1 MLYLMTKKLSGGIT
15 YQELEG
21 CLKLLPPEELEHLDT
36 LERKE
41 SSSTVKKLV
50 YLTGAD
56 SSSPVRGN
64 MTCFNLF
71 TGNQTFAE
79 RESSFQVSE
88 TVSGHFSACAF
99 GGGDNLDQPI
109 GMSKASTQKVCYV
122 SFWDD
127 DFTLATQE
135 AEGCLKLLPP
145 EELEY
150 LDTLEHNES
159 SSPVKKLMS
168 LTVQM
173 QALLF
178 VGTGRVLICLPGT
191 RSLLRESSFQVSEK
205 VSVHFSACAF
215 GGEITLTNLLECLR
229 HQLKRFAT
237 YRFGMSYT
245 RKAGSRE
252 S

>member
-64 MTCFNLF
+64 MTRFNLF

-88 TVSGHFSACAF
+88 TVSGHCGFSTRME
-99 GGGDNLDQPI
+99 GL
-109 GMSKASTQKVCYV
+109 K
-122 SFWDD
+122 FWMRIRSIC
-127 DFTLATQE
+127 E
-135 AEGCLKLLPP
+135 VVKL
-145 EELEY
+145 
-150 LDTLEHNES
+150 
-159 SSPVKKLMS
+159 
-168 LTVQM
+168 
-173 QALLF
+173 
-178 VGTGRVLICLPGT
+178 
-191 RSLLRESSFQVSEK
+191 
-205 VSVHFSACAF
+205 
-215 GGEITLTNLLECLR
+215 
-229 HQLKRFAT
+229 
-237 YRFGMSYT
+237 
-245 RKAGSRE
+245 
-252 S
+252 

>member
-1 MLYLMTKKLSGGIT
+1 M
-15 YQELEG
+15 
-21 CLKLLPPEELEHLDT
+21 
-36 LERKE
+36 E
-41 SSSTVKKLV
+41 S
-50 YLTGAD
+50 
-56 SSSPVRGN
+56 
-64 MTCFNLF
+64 F
-71 TGNQTFAE
+71 
-79 RESSFQVSE
+79 SE
-88 TVSGHFSACAF
+88 TDHEEVAAKMTSEVGENFEDEGLVS
-99 GGGDNLDQPI
+99 
-109 GMSKASTQKVCYV
+109 KSTLVKVVAAKKYIE
-122 SFWDD
+122 DHYNKRMRHI
-127 DFTLATQE
+127 QQR
-135 AEGCLKLLPP
+135 CLKLLPP